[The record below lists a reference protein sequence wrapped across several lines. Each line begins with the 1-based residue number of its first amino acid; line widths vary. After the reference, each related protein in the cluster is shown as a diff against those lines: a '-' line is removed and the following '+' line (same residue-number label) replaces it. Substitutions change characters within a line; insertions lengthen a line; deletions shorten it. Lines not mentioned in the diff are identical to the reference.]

1 METLLFTNVKLYD
14 GTGRAPFM
22 ADVAV
27 QDEKIAAVAEC
38 GTLKQTGC
46 TVIDGKGLALTPG
59 FIDVHTHSDFSAA
72 RVPTGDSKISQ
83 GVTTDISGNCGF
95 SFYLT
100 TAKTAEDE
108 FKNAYSNF
116 AAYADVVEKAAP
128 AVNVAHLCGHN
139 SLRVRVM
146 GYENRHA
153 TKEEIRQMKELLAE
167 ALANGA
173 AGFSGGPY
181 YLPGKFAPAEELKEL
196 ATLLKGTGKP
206 YATHIRN
213 EADKLEESLK
223 EAIEIAQAGDG
234 NLEISHLKTSGAKN
248 WHKLDSVFEIIEK
261 AQAEGMN
268 IHADRY
274 PYVHSSTALRQ
285 IVPPPFDEVDTAALC
300 GKLKESAEYRQ
311 ALVEAMK
318 KGVERPLERT
328 LVVNSPFAE
337 HKQYYGMNL
346 VEIGECMGCSPEEA
360 VVRLLSAGSSPNA
373 AFGTMC
379 EENLE
384 RILAKPYVIAGSD
397 GNVRSFDDNG
407 THPRAF
413 GTCPRF
419 FRIAAKNCDY
429 ADIIRRMTAVPA
441 AKFQLAGRGIIAP
454 GYFADLVLLDLD
466 TFDSNA
472 DYVTPNRRAQGVK
485 SVYVNGKLAYDMD
498 PEIKINRPGK
508 MLRIK

>member
-1 METLLFTNVKLYD
+1 
-14 GTGRAPFM
+14 
-22 ADVAV
+22 
-27 QDEKIAAVAEC
+27 
-38 GTLKQTGC
+38 
-46 TVIDGKGLALTPG
+46 
-59 FIDVHTHSDFSAA
+59 
-72 RVPTGDSKISQ
+72 
-83 GVTTDISGNCGF
+83 
-95 SFYLT
+95 
-100 TAKTAEDE
+100 
-108 FKNAYSNF
+108 
-116 AAYADVVEKAAP
+116 
-128 AVNVAHLCGHN
+128 
-139 SLRVRVM
+139 
-146 GYENRHA
+146 
-153 TKEEIRQMKELLAE
+153 MKELLAE

-346 VEIGECMGCSPEEA
+346 VEIGERMGCSPEEA

-485 SVYVNGKLAYDMD
+485 SVYVNGSLAYDID
-498 PEIKINRPGK
+498 PEIKTERPGK

>member
-153 TKEEIRQMKELLAE
+153 TKKR
-167 ALANGA
+167 
-173 AGFSGGPY
+173 SG
-181 YLPGKFAPAEELKEL
+181 
-196 ATLLKGTGKP
+196 
-206 YATHIRN
+206 R
-213 EADKLEESLK
+213 
-223 EAIEIAQAGDG
+223 
-234 NLEISHLKTSGAKN
+234 
-248 WHKLDSVFEIIEK
+248 
-261 AQAEGMN
+261 
-268 IHADRY
+268 
-274 PYVHSSTALRQ
+274 
-285 IVPPPFDEVDTAALC
+285 
-300 GKLKESAEYRQ
+300 
-311 ALVEAMK
+311 
-318 KGVERPLERT
+318 
-328 LVVNSPFAE
+328 
-337 HKQYYGMNL
+337 
-346 VEIGECMGCSPEEA
+346 
-360 VVRLLSAGSSPNA
+360 
-373 AFGTMC
+373 
-379 EENLE
+379 
-384 RILAKPYVIAGSD
+384 
-397 GNVRSFDDNG
+397 
-407 THPRAF
+407 
-413 GTCPRF
+413 
-419 FRIAAKNCDY
+419 
-429 ADIIRRMTAVPA
+429 
-441 AKFQLAGRGIIAP
+441 
-454 GYFADLVLLDLD
+454 
-466 TFDSNA
+466 
-472 DYVTPNRRAQGVK
+472 
-485 SVYVNGKLAYDMD
+485 
-498 PEIKINRPGK
+498 
-508 MLRIK
+508 